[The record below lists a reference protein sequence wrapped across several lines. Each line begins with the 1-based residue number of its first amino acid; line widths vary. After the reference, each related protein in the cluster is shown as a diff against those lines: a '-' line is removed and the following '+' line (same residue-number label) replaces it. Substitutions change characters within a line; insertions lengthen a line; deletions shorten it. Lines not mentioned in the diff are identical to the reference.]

1 MRHREPFE
9 DDGRTVADMSGL
21 YDDRPQVLRRR
32 PHADP
37 SGEPAEYTSK
47 ERIWAMLGAAK
58 AVLVIAGAYLIGL
71 AILLVILFLIWK

>member
-1 MRHREPFE
+1 
-9 DDGRTVADMSGL
+9 MSGL

>member
-1 MRHREPFE
+1 MRRKEPFE

>member
-1 MRHREPFE
+1 MRRKEPFE

-21 YDDRPQVLRRR
+21 YDDCPQVLRRR

>member
-1 MRHREPFE
+1 MRRKEPFE

-21 YDDRPQVLRRR
+21 YDDRPHVLRRK
-32 PHADP
+32 PAAGSSD
-37 SGEPAEYTSK
+37 EPVQYTGK
-47 ERIWAMLGAAK
+47 ERLWAMLGAAK